1 MLSPRSDTPEWCIV
15 YYRRCWDICDYFR
28 HLRRQVAFSL
38 SFRFPLKTLLR
49 HATRTHPSL
58 LSPSG
63 TALAVQ
69 EALFTTSQ
77 RDMVRYGTT
86 NNVSL
91 Y

>member
-1 MLSPRSDTPEWCIV
+1 MA

-28 HLRRQVAFSL
+28 HLRIQVAFSL
-38 SFRFPLKTLLR
+38 SFHFPLKTLILPRLR

-58 LSPSG
+58 SSLSD

-69 EALFTTSQ
+69 EELFTTSQ
-77 RDMVRYGTT
+77 RDMARYGMTT
-86 NNVSL
+86 NVSL